1 MAIDKSM
8 RQKKT
13 SNSISLE
20 VDLDELFGVIVPD
33 NTLFRQAVGQAIID
47 KIRSR
52 AQDDNA
58 GVDGGFSAYS
68 PEYKESDDFKIYGK
82 SEGDVNLT
90 ASGDMLNL
98 MDIIEE
104 GKNKIIIG
112 WNDSLQSAK
121 AHGHVTGSV
130 GKKRN
135 FLGLRPSEVSDI
147 REMFE
152 DQLPLGD
159 AEEREENLVDI
170 IREQLSTSR
179 PIGVTTIDTVVARN
193 FLDELDES

>member
-8 RQKKT
+8 RQRKT
-13 SNSISLE
+13 SNSVSLE

-33 NTLFRQAVGQAIID
+33 STLFRQAVGQAIID
-47 KIRSR
+47 KIRNR

-58 GVDGGFSAYS
+58 GVDGSFQKYS
-68 PEYKESDDFKIYGK
+68 KEYKESDDFKIYGK
-82 SEGDVNLT
+82 DEGDVNLT

-193 FLDELDES
+193 FIDELDES